1 MTTVARNP
9 ELILIDVDGT
19 MIDSVPDIAFCVD
32 ETMARLGLPARGE
45 AQVRLWVGNGA
56 ELLLKRAL
64 TGRMDDEPDQH
75 LYERAEPIFFDLYA
89 QNVSTR
95 SRLYAGVEEG
105 LGFLRGAGYRLGAV
119 TNKPERFTLPLL
131 STMGLRDYFEIVV
144 SGDSLPE
151 KKPDP
156 LPLLHAADAMGIAP
170 AHALMLGD
178 SRSDVE
184 AARAAGFQIVCV
196 SYGYNRGEDIRAA
209 RPDAVIDS
217 LTELAALLTRAA

>member
-1 MTTVARNP
+1 MTIRNP
-9 ELILIDVDGT
+9 EMILIDVDGT
-19 MIDSVPDIAFCVD
+19 LIDSVPDIAFCVD
-32 ETMARLGLPARGE
+32 GMMARLGLPGRGE
-45 AQVRLWVGNGA
+45 AQVLLWVGNGA

-64 TGRMDDEPDQH
+64 TGRMDGEPDQH

-105 LGFLRGAGYRLGAV
+105 LGFLCDAGYRLGAV

-156 LPLLHAADAMGIAP
+156 LPLLHAADAMGVAP

-178 SRSDVE
+178 SRNDVE

-196 SYGYNRGEDIRAA
+196 SYGYNHGEDIRAA

-217 LTELAALLTRAA
+217 LTELAVLLARAA

>member
-1 MTTVARNP
+1 M
-9 ELILIDVDGT
+9 ILIDVDGT
-19 MIDSVPDIAFCVD
+19 LIDSAPDIAFCVD
-32 ETMARLGLPARGE
+32 GMMARLGLPARGE
-45 AQVRLWVGNGA
+45 AKVRLWVGNGA

-64 TGRMDDEPDQH
+64 TGRMDGDPDRQ
-75 LYERAEPIFFDLYA
+75 LYERAAPIFFDLYA

-105 LGFLRGAGYRLGAV
+105 LAFLRGGGYRLGAV

-131 STMGLRDYFEIVV
+131 AQMGVRDCFEIVV

-151 KKPDP
+151 KKPHP
-156 LPLLHAADAMGIAP
+156 MPLLHAADALGIAP
-170 AHALMLGD
+170 EYALMLGD
-178 SRSDVE
+178 SKNDVE

-196 SYGYNRGEDIRAA
+196 SYGYNHGEDIRAA

-217 LTELAALLTRAA
+217 LTELAALLTQAA

>member
-1 MTTVARNP
+1 MTIKNP
-9 ELILIDVDGT
+9 EMILIDVDGT
-19 MIDSVPDIAFCVD
+19 LIDSVPDLAFCID
-32 ETMARLGLPARGE
+32 QMMARLGMPARGE
-45 AQVRLWVGNGA
+45 DQVRLWVGNGT
-56 ELLLKRAL
+56 EPLLKRAL
-64 TGRMDDEPDQH
+64 SARMDGEPDEY
-75 LYERAEPIFFDLYA
+75 LYQRAAPIFFDLYA

-95 SRLYAGVEEG
+95 SCLYDGVEEG
-105 LGFLRGAGYRLGAV
+105 LAYLRGAGYRLGAV

-131 STMGLRDYFEIVV
+131 EKMALRDYFEIVI

-151 KKPDP
+151 KKPHP
-156 LPLLHAADAMGIAP
+156 LPLLHAADVLGAAP

-178 SRSDVE
+178 SKNDVQ

-196 SYGYNRGEDIRAA
+196 SYGYNHGEDIRAA